1 MEFSNGSLGLDWF
14 SFQTQIRKLV
24 MELIEPTVKRT
35 FEDHEIVHQL
45 VTNYEKL
52 KKRQE
57 DFEFTTVKTLG
68 RTASHDDLSKK
79 FQEMSKFNESLQM
92 EVTDMEKAIQTYKQ
106 DMHEALLREV
116 QTLNYRNED
125 LNHKLQLTNENFQKQ
140 KVLLDN
146 HNHQLLLTNVEVHK
160 SLMKSEDML
169 GQAKDYVDKLI
180 MESNREGELNLHDL
194 KDNIAEEMRY
204 NLKQFKI
211 KFMKDFMGQD
221 VNEKQIEAFNI
232 PVEWITDPIDYLP
245 IKRSKT
251 QAIKSRQM
259 IIIEQHK
266 HRKSEAFLLENLNKY
281 IGKDIMNLH
290 NSQQQS
296 KDLLPMNN
304 IDLDDQR
311 TQELNQMDR
320 AINKQMSIKNF
331 QVLQLDQQSL
341 GMQRLQTAQ
350 NQEFNQQITKQQFSS
365 YQQSFN
371 GSKAG
376 GQPLNELS
384 NYNYQNQAKIDKQKK
399 QIMSLEQIWAYV
411 KQQMNFYFDNN
422 QDVIFKLN
430 RRIEFVKG
438 IEQQFEDQEESQS
451 NNKNFNLNAKPIL
464 PSKFGQLPQNSP
476 KASILGAQ
484 NSLFNNSGLQF
495 GKANTLNKLSL
506 QNALNTPRN
515 IQNSNTVVTPKNFTE
530 NMNNNNGLSSL
541 QVQQEIGKLVQ
552 PLQEQIKILDE
563 KLLQILNSKSQENT
577 NINKLVSTQ
586 ETAITSKQLDQIS
599 KQQEKLSK
607 DQGNELKQLNAKIL
621 LLNEQIDQLKGD
633 IAYRMQ
639 NQTVTFTEQIKESKA
654 QCKVES
660 LQQEQEQHE
669 ALEKRIQSQIMKLTE
684 IITKI
689 LLDCTNI
696 IKEQLKSYS
705 ENIKKELIYET
716 SIVNKEMEAKNKE
729 KFTQIEV
736 HIQGLDDQILKLHN
750 SNNQQ
755 ESFNAITPK
764 DKEFSNLRQSQNS
777 TLIQPQNPENLTQ
790 KSTVLIENIVQDS
803 LEQVQDVLKD
813 TQDINTLELQ
823 NDEVVLQ
830 AELENQ
836 GDISQNDRVT
846 NIEEQVSQLL
856 LKFPSIEEQLSLLT
870 PDNIIQFVKD
880 LIEQLI
886 PQSIIQD
893 THLQIKQFQQDMT
906 DSIQFLEEKMKIL
919 ENLESELERG
929 VKRNARDKT
938 DYLLQIRAL
947 SKQVEK
953 QLQDFR
959 DQLEEHQIQMD
970 IVKSQTVDHLMS
982 RSGDQKGEDQLNQLG
997 LINIESNLHEPYYN
1011 EDVRQNTL
1019 NLDGDLVEPRQEDF
1033 NKYLTLK
1040 EQSNIATH
1048 SKNLTLN
1055 RDSGHFMKKDQH
1067 SLILPSVN
1075 KPSQVK
1081 LSASF
1086 QNKKGSKRVQSSE
1099 AVVDFSQNNS
1109 QINLASVRNLLAEN
1123 ADKSKYAN
1131 YLANQKT
1138 KTLLNQN
1145 PIHNYSQILDPQE
1158 MLKQAKSKQLKQNIS
1173 IDLGLSKG
1181 LNLNT
1186 SLINQ
1191 SSNAIDK
1198 MPSIKNALKNSNQSN
1213 IQSIKQINAGVIN
1226 WENVKI
1232 RDSNRATSQL
1242 QPHYKKIGSHLN
1254 MMHSEA
1260 ALDDE
1265 ELIQEFQQQQE
1276 VESKQQKAQ
1285 AFEENINIPEI
1296 PEDHVPANPTVQYYM
1311 KKYSYEM
1318 MWGVV
1323 FVIAI
1328 FMFLRGRSA
1337 NDNLAQEWK
1346 KACTQIISQNFA
1358 HFGVAKETSTSVE
1371 KISYNEYQYF
1381 ASGRQNCHYAL
1392 FKINLKKRHC
1402 LFTTVGMDIIWPSK
1416 DQVIVE
1422 IPISVPEY
1430 ALSDGSS
1437 TTHVPLELVICRA
1450 RDIKNFH
1457 TNFPYI
1463 KKFVAPFQVKS
1474 MSEAKQDSN
1483 SLVVYAE
1490 SAEAAN
1496 HIIDQQIG
1504 DVLSRLGP
1512 GNLAELHITD
1522 QKVYSSYPLM
1532 LRAVFNIESNPE
1544 KLQDI
1549 AKLTRAII
1557 QMVDKCVSLRLTKD
1571 TRMKADKNRKE
1582 VDRLKAKERSEED
1595 EEKLLQLKREEKKKW
1610 EEKLKALPPDQQR
1623 KMEEKKRAKDMLK
1636 QRQRMSKMVKK

>member
-438 IEQQFEDQEESQS
+438 IEQQFGNTQSEMGYSKFQKLNSLKQGANLIQIEDQEESQS

-684 IITKI
+684 IITKVGQSQNRMSIQQSDDNSQDQIAQTANIGLQDYQVELMLANHAQQFLENLQTSLNHLKIQLQTTLQPQI

-696 IKEQLKSYS
+696 IKEQLKSQS
-705 ENIKKELIYET
+705 ESIKKELKYET
-716 SIVNKEMEAKNKE
+716 SIVNKDVETKNIE

-736 HIQGLDDQILKLHN
+736 HIQGLDDQILKLQN

-755 ESFNAITPK
+755 ESFKAITPK
-764 DKEFSNLRQSQNS
+764 EQELRQDKNSDQNTSGQVDKINQNDINSDIIQTFDLKLESLKQIQENNYKKLTQDFKKIQLQQSSQQQKVELVSKHQLSISKEFLNLRQSQNS
-777 TLIQPQNPENLTQ
+777 TQIQPQNPENLTQ
-790 KSTVLIENIVQDS
+790 KSNVLINNIDQDS
-803 LEQVQDVLKD
+803 LEQVQDILKD

-823 NDEVVLQ
+823 NDELVLQ

-836 GDISQNDRVT
+836 GDISLNDRV
-846 NIEEQVSQLL
+846 NKIEEQVSQLL

-893 THLQIKQFQQDMT
+893 MHLQIKQFQQDMT
-906 DSIQFLEEKMKIL
+906 DSIQYLEEKMKIL

-1011 EDVRQNTL
+1011 EDVRQTTL
-1019 NLDGDLVEPRQEDF
+1019 NLDGDLQEPRQEDF
-1033 NKYLTLK
+1033 NKYLTHK
-1040 EQSNIATH
+1040 EKSNNGIH

-1067 SLILPSVN
+1067 SLFLPSVN
-1075 KPSQVK
+1075 KPSQVQ
-1081 LSASF
+1081 LAASF

-1173 IDLGLSKG
+1173 VDLGLSKG
-1181 LNLNT
+1181 LNLNA
-1186 SLINQ
+1186 SLTKQ

-1198 MPSIKNALKNSNQSN
+1198 MPSIKNALKMSNQSN

-1254 MMHSEA
+1254 MMHSEQNSPIRLQ
-1260 ALDDE
+1260 ALIGQTPRD
-1265 ELIQEFQQQQE
+1265 
-1276 VESKQQKAQ
+1276 KASILSQ
-1285 AFEENINIPEI
+1285 RA
-1296 PEDHVPANPTVQYYM
+1296 Y
-1311 KKYSYEM
+1311 KKIE
-1318 MWGVV
+1318 
-1323 FVIAI
+1323 
-1328 FMFLRGRSA
+1328 RGTQ
-1337 NDNLAQEWK
+1337 NNL
-1346 KACTQIISQNFA
+1346 
-1358 HFGVAKETSTSVE
+1358 
-1371 KISYNEYQYF
+1371 
-1381 ASGRQNCHYAL
+1381 
-1392 FKINLKKRHC
+1392 
-1402 LFTTVGMDIIWPSK
+1402 D
-1416 DQVIVE
+1416 
-1422 IPISVPEY
+1422 
-1430 ALSDGSS
+1430 
-1437 TTHVPLELVICRA
+1437 
-1450 RDIKNFH
+1450 
-1457 TNFPYI
+1457 
-1463 KKFVAPFQVKS
+1463 
-1474 MSEAKQDSN
+1474 
-1483 SLVVYAE
+1483 
-1490 SAEAAN
+1490 
-1496 HIIDQQIG
+1496 
-1504 DVLSRLGP
+1504 
-1512 GNLAELHITD
+1512 
-1522 QKVYSSYPLM
+1522 
-1532 LRAVFNIESNPE
+1532 
-1544 KLQDI
+1544 
-1549 AKLTRAII
+1549 
-1557 QMVDKCVSLRLTKD
+1557 
-1571 TRMKADKNRKE
+1571 
-1582 VDRLKAKERSEED
+1582 
-1595 EEKLLQLKREEKKKW
+1595 
-1610 EEKLKALPPDQQR
+1610 
-1623 KMEEKKRAKDMLK
+1623 
-1636 QRQRMSKMVKK
+1636 